1 MILPENKEKF
11 LYELEKAKKLNITVP
26 HEGEI
31 TLRKLLKQNFNFVE
45 KLELK
50 INLAYSLLAQLK
62 VNESYKMYNAVLHET
77 IEKKNQKE
85 EADALEGLANCN
97 ISLGKIEDGISL
109 CIQSIKIY
117 KEQSLKESEAKA
129 SNTLAC
135 LYLSKGETDLALE
148 FFEKSLDLTKNTET
162 IMYLMALGNS
172 AVIYLNRGE
181 MEKAA
186 LYSKKSLEKAISS
199 NFVRGICV
207 IQNNLA
213 DALRTMGEYSESL
226 KNLKQAMTLAKKIK
240 NEKSIASI
248 STGFATY
255 WIELG
260 ELKKALKMLKD
271 SLNLYKKID
280 DPLGHIIALHCFAQ
294 YWLVQGNFQKAKEN
308 LEEALHVIEE
318 SGVSESKIEVLIL
331 LAEIYEGMDKND
343 EAYRYLKQADN
354 LSWERKSEI
363 GHTQVLIQR
372 GRISINKLDLNEAE
386 MSLIE
391 ALRYSETIK
400 HIILQFTAKMLLAQT
415 FLVKYLQNTSNIKN
429 YDKAVYYIS
438 DAMTLASSKK
448 LIPNYVNA
456 LIIRGL
462 LYSSQ
467 EEQEKAESTLT
478 EAMQLAK
485 NHGMKNKGQKVQ
497 ERLLFISA
505 KHSSSSSKNQLRN
518 LVLSLAL
525 EEIKTT
531 TASYVESSITEDDIA
546 NTFIVSFKFDE
557 NLGPV
562 IHEVENVDL
571 NDREW
576 NKKIVMTGSLFS
588 IALGQGQAYH
598 EGLFGPLPFGEK
610 DLSSIVYALL
620 IEDLTQVQK
629 RTHNQTYLLLCLVF
643 TKKMGPIFY
652 DRQKLKEIFD
662 SQTKNLKNIE
672 DIDNNFLEFLRKKII
687 SEMLVDL
694 VSI

>member
-1 MILPENKEKF
+1 MAEIKGKF
-11 LYELEKAKKLNITVP
+11 GNELEKAKKLINTNP
-26 HEGEI
+26 YQGELK
-31 TLRKLLKQNFNFVE
+31 LRELLKQNINFVE

-62 VNESYKMYNAVLHET
+62 VNESYKMYNAVLHEA

-85 EADALEGLANCN
+85 EANALEGLANCN

-117 KEQSLKESEAKA
+117 KELSLTESEAKA

-135 LYLSKGETDLALE
+135 LYLSKGEPDLALE

-181 MEKAA
+181 MEKAT
-186 LYSKKSLEKAISS
+186 LYSKRSLEKAISS

-213 DALRTMGEYSESL
+213 DALRAMGEYSEAL
-226 KNLKQAMTLAKKIK
+226 KNLEAAMALAKKIK
-240 NEKSIASI
+240 NNKFIASI

-331 LAEIYEGMDKND
+331 LAEIYEGMDEND
-343 EAYRYLKQADN
+343 EAYRYLKQGDN

-391 ALRYSETIK
+391 ALRYSEKIK
-400 HIILQFTAKMLLAQT
+400 HIILQFKAKMLLAQT
-415 FLVKYLQNTSNIKN
+415 FLVKFLQNTSNIKN

-505 KHSSSSSKNQLRN
+505 KQSSSSSKNQLRN

-525 EEIKTT
+525 EDIKTT

-598 EGLFGPLPFGEK
+598 VGLFGPLPFGEK
-610 DLSSIVYALL
+610 DLSSIIYSL
-620 IEDLTQVQK
+620 IIRDLTQVQK
-629 RTHNQTYLLLCLVF
+629 RTQNQTYLLLCLVF

-694 VSI
+694 VPI